1 VLASVVVVVV
11 VCVDCAKLAC
21 LTITTQHCDR
31 LAGVVIVVSVP
42 VYCTISSGWGPPISQ
57 TPSYRKISEGDS
69 KLWRKLNFS
78 AFPTLLKIIYCRA
91 NDKLVLVVFLFNFVF
106 VWVTVL
112 HFSNI
117 CWDCREVQN
126 TSAAKCCGLAFEL
139 YLTLNTQIS

>member
-1 VLASVVVVVV
+1 VLASVVFVFV

-69 KLWRKLNFS
+69 KL
-78 AFPTLLKIIYCRA
+78 
-91 NDKLVLVVFLFNFVF
+91 
-106 VWVTVL
+106 
-112 HFSNI
+112 
-117 CWDCREVQN
+117 
-126 TSAAKCCGLAFEL
+126 
-139 YLTLNTQIS
+139 

>member
-31 LAGVVIVVSVP
+31 LAGVVIVVSVT

-91 NDKLVLVVFLFNFVF
+91 NDKLVLVAFFQISFLFGLLYYIFQIFVE
-106 VWVTVL
+106 
-112 HFSNI
+112 I
-117 CWDCREVQN
+117 AERCRTQVQPN
-126 TSAAKCCGLAFEL
+126 VVG
-139 YLTLNTQIS
+139 